1 MKRGRRRRR
10 MKREEDGE
18 EERVDPLLQVA
29 CAPTNNL
36 HGLPHVVKGAEGSA
50 MTPGVLGRMQLQL
63 SSREGDK

>member
-36 HGLPHVVKGAEGSA
+36 HGLTSCGQ
-50 MTPGVLGRMQLQL
+50 GR
-63 SSREGDK
+63 